1 MKLFS
6 FPAADMYLRNYLM
19 IVPQSIQSLLCAVTV
34 GNVQRIDKPRKHLAA
49 YPFHRLH
56 VSDKLFWNLFH
67 NFQRNINSMPLGIL
81 QNFLQRFPQVRLIGF
96 TRSQNGSMS
105 GMNRHLIYTQPIR
118 QINRGYKAASL
129 QYSSSRNPR

>member
-1 MKLFS
+1 MKVLKFGGTS
-6 FPAADMYLRNYLM
+6 
-19 IVPQSIQSLLCAVTV
+19 V

-81 QNFLQRFPQVRLIGF
+81 QNFLQRFPQVRL
-96 TRSQNGSMS
+96 
-105 GMNRHLIYTQPIR
+105 NRCGTVLSRTLRHGLI
-118 QINRGYKAASL
+118 
-129 QYSSSRNPR
+129 